1 MTGERDLGSD
11 KAHSSLPPCL
21 ASESSCHQRPCST
34 VELSHLLLPSLLACA
49 SSAFSCWNSQGV
61 KRCLFHS
68 FSSSSFFLQ
77 SKLGG
82 RASCFAALPTSA
94 MPANFQFSANIK
106 VVTESAEALVGHNG
120 RRIVN
125 VAFSE
130 CRMRKGQGGE
140 IFHSALASEKR
151 IHFLLQCVALDFQ
164 RCSAPGTCH

>member
-1 MTGERDLGSD
+1 MGSD
-11 KAHSSLPPCL
+11 KALSSLTPCL
-21 ASESSCHQRPCST
+21 TSEPWYHQRPCGA
-34 VELSHLLLPSLLACA
+34 VELCHLLFPSSWPVHPLHFPAGD
-49 SSAFSCWNSQGV
+49 SQAV
-61 KRCLFHS
+61 KCCLFCS
-68 FSSSSFFLQ
+68 FSSFSFFLQ